1 MLKFDIEYSE
11 WEAMEAMLT
20 NPSSLLYV
28 KQIAMEFHFKEIPTV
43 QGSTTAADFA
53 YYWLILRGMDALG
66 FKIWQY
72 QVNECCDMFHFPA
85 AASCCGMLYFIN
97 VAYVV

>member
-11 WEAMEAMLT
+11 WEAIEAMLT

-28 KQIAMEFHFKEIPTV
+28 KQIAMEFHFKEIATV
-43 QGSTTAADFA
+43 GGSTTAADYT
-53 YYWLILRGMDALG
+53 YYWLLLRGMDALG
-66 FKIWQY
+66 FKIWRYQY
-72 QVNECCDMFHFPA
+72 NNCCNGAFE
-85 AASCCGMLYFIN
+85 CCGMLYFIN